1 MQSLYDVYFNSGD
14 FSTPAVFCIL
24 QCAQQKWMEIPA
36 LQNRS
41 KCQISLETNWKISD
55 HHLSIHTIWRSNKD
69 FLQGG
74 HKCMRH
80 TQDKIEFRNFD
91 REKGLSPAVLQVST
105 IFKYVS
111 ILSGHPVFIH
121 TWICIF
127 LHSFTIS
134 RKKYSGIHNQTKDR
148 KKIRTWLNFCSAI
161 RHALSIFGHFWPWS
175 HTHTKL
181 GWVCTMYSVPQL
193 DVDLMRDDF
202 S

>member
-74 HKCMRH
+74 HTCMRH
-80 TQDKIEFRNFD
+80 TQDKIEFGNFD
-91 REKGLSPAVLQVST
+91 REKGLSPAAVLQVST

-148 KKIRTWLNFCSAI
+148 KKSE
-161 RHALSIFGHFWPWS
+161 HG
-175 HTHTKL
+175 
-181 GWVCTMYSVPQL
+181 
-193 DVDLMRDDF
+193 
-202 S
+202 